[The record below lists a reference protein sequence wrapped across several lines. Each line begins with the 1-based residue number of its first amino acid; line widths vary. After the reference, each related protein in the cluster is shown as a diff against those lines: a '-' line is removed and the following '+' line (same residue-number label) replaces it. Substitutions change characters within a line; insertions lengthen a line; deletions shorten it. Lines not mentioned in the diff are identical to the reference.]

1 MEDLDQLIQEAQ
13 AALLAGEGADALGAL
28 GDRLAAEQAEIREQL
43 SDILEYA
50 ARLQAVETGEIVPTS
65 TLLTERSRLRPDE
78 AAPGLGTTA
87 TLRNAPNVTNNQF
100 KVPPVME

>member
-1 MEDLDQLIQEAQ
+1 MPMSLTLEEVEHIAQLARLE
-13 AALLAGEGADALGAL
+13 LSDAEKA
-28 GDRLAAEQAEIREQL
+28 RYREQL

>member
-1 MEDLDQLIQEAQ
+1 MSLTLEEVEHIAQLARLE
-13 AALLAGEGADALGAL
+13 LSDAEKA
-28 GDRLAAEQAEIREQL
+28 RYREQL

-50 ARLQAVETGEIVPTS
+50 ARLQTVETGEIAPTS
-65 TLLTERSRLRPDE
+65 TVLTERSRLRPDE

-87 TLRNAPNVTNNQF
+87 TLRNAPHVTDNQF

>member
-1 MEDLDQLIQEAQ
+1 MSLTLEEVEHIAQLARLE
-13 AALLAGEGADALGAL
+13 LSDAEKA
-28 GDRLAAEQAEIREQL
+28 RYREQL